1 MNNLLNLL
9 TRLVLTFVK
18 TRGGRNVV
26 LADSANSQPVKSR
39 NRKIRFVK
47 KQDKIPLKSLRK
59 VRYYELHDEV
69 ISIDIDNY
77 ISDFSDTLDY
87 QYSLYTRKIKSL
99 LHQLCYRLSKKYSI
113 GIKRWN
119 AALHDAITLL
129 FGLSNAHPSYIFSAI
144 FGSSSFRI
152 QA

>member
-18 TRGGRNVV
+18 TRVGRDVV
-26 LADSANSQPVKSR
+26 LADSANSLPAKSTG
-39 NRKIRFVK
+39 RKIRFIK
-47 KQDKIPLKSLRK
+47 KQGKLPLQSLRK

-99 LHQLCYRLSKKYSI
+99 LHQLRYRLSKKYSS

-119 AALHDAITLL
+119 TALHYAITLL

>member
-77 ISDFSDTLDY
+77 ISDFSDT
-87 QYSLYTRKIKSL
+87 
-99 LHQLCYRLSKKYSI
+99 
-113 GIKRWN
+113 
-119 AALHDAITLL
+119 
-129 FGLSNAHPSYIFSAI
+129 
-144 FGSSSFRI
+144 
-152 QA
+152 